1 MKTCVKM
8 DESCCFFFSVLKKL
22 SEFHTR
28 EKCFSR
34 NVHGWKKNLGKICF
48 QVLSQERKLFRS
60 DFFKIVTCP
69 SGLLYLAVKTKQNTK
84 DPPGLLP
91 HLSSSFFSACR
102 WVGELCPVSTR
113 LWSPSS
119 CTGFSP
125 STSSLPR
132 SAPSQHGSPAVRTRR
147 IYTEQVHAWT
157 YSVYFFC
164 WVMWQFSL

>member
-34 NVHGWKKNLGKICF
+34 NVHGWKKNLGKIRF

-91 HLSSSFFSACR
+91 HLSSSFFFRVQVSWRALSS
-102 WVGELCPVSTR
+102 EHPTLKPVQLHRILTQYQ
-113 LWSPSS
+113 LTAEIGPVPAWQPSS
-119 CTGFSP
+119 EDEAYIYRTG
-125 STSSLPR
+125 TCVNL
-132 SAPSQHGSPAVRTRR
+132 
-147 IYTEQVHAWT
+147 
-157 YSVYFFC
+157 
-164 WVMWQFSL
+164 